1 MIAEWLGYSILLL
14 KGAVVTIELTILGC
28 GLALII
34 AFTAGLSRLSGHRSI
49 RTLATVY
56 IEFFR
61 GTSIF
66 VQLFWAFFVLP
77 FLGIRLSPFT
87 AGVVVLGLNV
97 GSYAAE
103 VVRGA
108 FLSIPK
114 EQTEAC
120 LALNLNTWQRM
131 RWVIFPQAFVIMLPS
146 FGNNA
151 IETMKGSAVV
161 SLITITDL
169 TFQAQIVR
177 STTGNTIIPFSI
189 ILIIYFIVA
198 SAIAKGVRLLE
209 RKVRRGWI

>member
-1 MIAEWLGYSILLL
+1 MIIDWLGYLILLL
-14 KGAVVTIELTILGC
+14 KGALLTIELTILSC

-34 AFTAGLSRLSGHRSI
+34 AFAAGLAKLSRYWSI
-49 RTLATVY
+49 RTLATIY

-66 VQLFWAFFVLP
+66 VQLFYAFFVLP
-77 FLGIRLSPFT
+77 FLGIDLSAFT

-97 GSYAAE
+97 GAYAAE

-114 EQTEAC
+114 VQTEAC
-120 LALNLNTWQRM
+120 LALNLSFWQRM
-131 RWVIFPQAFVIMLPS
+131 RWIIFPQAFAIMLPS

-169 TFQAQIVR
+169 TFQAQIIR
-177 STTGNTIIPFSI
+177 STTGNTMIPFSI
-189 ILIIYFIVA
+189 ILIIYFIFA
-198 SAIAKGVRLLE
+198 SAIAAGFRLLE
-209 RKVRRGWI
+209 RRFHRGRI

>member
-1 MIAEWLGYSILLL
+1 MIADWLGYFVLLL
-14 KGAVVTIELTILGC
+14 EGAWLTLGLTIFGS
-28 GLALII
+28 GLALIL
-34 AFTAGLSRLSGHRSI
+34 AFAAGLARLSRHRSI
-49 RTLATVY
+49 RILATVY

-66 VQLFWAFFVLP
+66 VQLFWVYFVLP
-77 FLGIRLSPFT
+77 FLGIRLSPFI

-97 GSYAAE
+97 GAYAAE

-108 FLSIPK
+108 FLSIPN

-120 LALNLNTWQRM
+120 KALNLSTWQGM

-151 IETMKGSAVV
+151 IETMKASAVV

-177 STTGNTIIPFSI
+177 SSTGNTLIPFSI
-189 ILIIYFIVA
+189 TLMIYFIIA
-198 SAIAKGVRLLE
+198 SAIAAGVRLLE
-209 RKVRRGWI
+209 RRVRRGWL

>member
-1 MIAEWLGYSILLL
+1 MLSDWVGYSILLL
-14 KGAVVTIELTILGC
+14 KGAVLTVELTLLGC
-28 GLALII
+28 GLAVII
-34 AFTAGLSRLSGHRSI
+34 AFVAGLARLSRYRSL
-49 RTLATVY
+49 RSLATIY

-66 VQLFWAFFVLP
+66 VQLFWAYFVLP
-77 FLGIRLSPFT
+77 FLGIRLTPFM

-97 GSYAAE
+97 GAYAAE

-120 LALNLNTWQRM
+120 LALNLTPWQRL
-131 RWVIFPQAFVIMLPS
+131 RWVIFPQAFVIMIPS

-177 STTGNTIIPFSI
+177 STTGNTLIPFSI
-189 ILIIYFIVA
+189 ILIIYFLIA
-198 SAIAKGVRLLE
+198 SAIASGVLLLE
-209 RKVRRGWI
+209 RRVRRGWL